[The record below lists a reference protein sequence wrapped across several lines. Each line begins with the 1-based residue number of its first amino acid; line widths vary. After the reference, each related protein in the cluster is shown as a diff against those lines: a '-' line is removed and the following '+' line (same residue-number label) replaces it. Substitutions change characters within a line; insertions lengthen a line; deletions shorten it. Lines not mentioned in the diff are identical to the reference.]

1 MTLGIEDFTQHKP
14 AISPNPN
21 KGNIKLD
28 FGLMNG
34 NIRWQIYDT
43 QGKVIEEE
51 RIMIGVNHV
60 KEIKL
65 NVAPGIY
72 YLKIISDKQQFVE
85 KIVVQ

>member
-1 MTLGIEDFTQHKP
+1 
-14 AISPNPN
+14 
-21 KGNIKLD
+21 
-28 FGLMNG
+28 MNG